1 MMSAVRGREL
11 VMRSL
16 PTALVLLGLGL
27 LYRGI
32 QERGHD
38 WGDDFSLYINQARG
52 LVRGDV
58 GRVSAD
64 TRYALDNSGWSSFGP
79 TLYPWGFPILLAPLV
94 LLGGIDYELFKV
106 LQTACLCVALLCFH
120 RLLVRR
126 VPPVPAVA
134 LVLVV
139 ALSVPYAW
147 WTNSVTS
154 DFPSLCFVFV
164 TLVWIDR
171 CRERVVWEAEAR
183 RSLVALG
190 LLLGWTFSIRREAIA
205 LAIAVAALQLLHLAR
220 AWTAGGRSWPA
231 IGDRRWDR
239 LALPHLVA
247 AGMVLGLQ
255 LVLPASLT
263 VDKPAGGGFG
273 AIWPNVQWYRD
284 AFAEQIGLKDGGAAP
299 LSLFGSER
307 AALALLTLIVCLA
320 IVGLVGRLVTHR
332 SRDAHLVVYLVVTSL
347 VVGTLPFHE
356 GRYLFSLTPLLLYF
370 AYQGLPVLVAGLD
383 RLRRAR
389 TERFG
394 RLVAVGAHLP
404 LLIVVP
410 LVVANADDFAHA
422 VEYHHEHEYVIEGP
436 ETPSSQEMFAA
447 VQRCTRGDDI
457 VQFARARA
465 MNLYTGRRSIQ
476 TGGTD
481 QALQRADWLVLANSS
496 VDYSEPPIAIAQ
508 AGELGLERVWH
519 NAEWSLLRVGPDRT
533 GRPACPREPT

>member
-1 MMSAVRGREL
+1 MMTAVRGREM
-11 VMRSL
+11 VMRAL
-16 PTALVLLGLGL
+16 PSALVLVGFGL
-27 LYRGI
+27 LYRSI

-58 GRVSAD
+58 GRVAAD

-94 LLGGIDYELFKV
+94 VLGGIDYELFKL

-126 VPPVPAVA
+126 LPPVPAIA

-171 CRERVVWEAEAR
+171 CRERVVWEAER
-183 RSLVALG
+183 RGALVVLG
-190 LLLGWTFSIRREAIA
+190 LLLGWTFSIRRESIA
-205 LAIAVAALQLLHLAR
+205 LLLAVATLQVLHLAR
-220 AWTAGGRSWPA
+220 AWTSGGRSWPA
-231 IGDRRWDR
+231 VRDRRWDR

-247 AGMVLGLQ
+247 LVLVAGLQ

-263 VDKPAGGGFG
+263 VDKPPGGGLS
-273 AIWPNVQWYRD
+273 ALWPNVQWYRD

-299 LSLFGSER
+299 LSLFGSELG
-307 AALALLTLIVCLA
+307 AKVVLTLIVCFA
-320 IVGLVGRLVTHR
+320 IIGVVGRLVTHR

-347 VVGTLPFHE
+347 VVGTQPFHE

-389 TERFG
+389 TERFA
-394 RLVAVGAHLP
+394 RLVAVGAHVP
-404 LLIVVP
+404 LLLVAP
-410 LVVANADDFAHA
+410 LLVANADDFAHA
-422 VEYHHEHEYVIEGP
+422 VDYHHDVDYVIDGP
-436 ETPSSQEMFAA
+436 ETVSSQEMFAA
-447 VQRCTRGDDI
+447 VQRCTRGDE
-457 VQFARARA
+457 VVLFARARA

-496 VDYSEPPIAIAQ
+496 VDYSEPPIAIESAAQ
-508 AGELGLERVWH
+508 LGLERVWH

-533 GRPACPREPT
+533 VRPACPTEPA